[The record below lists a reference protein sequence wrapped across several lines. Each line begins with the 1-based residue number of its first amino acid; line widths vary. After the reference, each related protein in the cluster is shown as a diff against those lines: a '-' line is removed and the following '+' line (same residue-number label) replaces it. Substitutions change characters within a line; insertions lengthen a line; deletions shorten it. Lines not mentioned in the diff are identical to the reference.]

1 MKKIILIVGI
11 VLLSTI
17 GVGTFSYFQGWLPF
31 SSSDEDVLSTMF
43 EKMSENK
50 TWHSETN
57 ITIGSEVEGQRL
69 DVLFNIKE
77 DTDRTDPK
85 NSKSDIKLNGE
96 LGMEGMSFSFGMEIK
111 TLGQKDIYLK
121 ITTIPAIPVLGMLGI
136 NLDELKDQW
145 IKIDTE
151 YLESVPDENEEMVK
165 QLTELLVGKEILIVQ
180 EKFADEKI
188 EDVNCYHYS
197 VLLDKDELANI
208 MPEMFSIIMQ
218 DNSSL
223 EQLSEIEKEEMLDE
237 MITNFDGLMDGIG
250 DINFEVWIGKKDKLL
265 YQLNVEKEINTNEL
279 YGGDAYGNIDFG
291 FRMNFSEFNQEIN
304 ISAPEEFKLLDEVF
318 PTEIFGGEMLE
329 LEI

>member
-11 VLLSTI
+11 VLLSTV
-17 GVGTFSYFQGWLPF
+17 GLGTFSYFQGWLPF
-31 SSSDEDVLSTMF
+31 FASDEDVLSTMF
-43 EKMSENK
+43 ENMSENK

-69 DVLFNIKE
+69 DVLFNIEE

-111 TLGQKDIYLK
+111 VLGQKDIYLK
-121 ITTIPAIPVLGMLGI
+121 VTTIPAIPVLGMLGI

-165 QLTELLVGKEILIVQ
+165 QLTELFVGKKILIVQ

-188 EDVNCYHYS
+188 NNINCYHYS
-197 VLLDKDELANI
+197 VLLDKNELANI

-218 DNSSL
+218 DNLSL
-223 EQLSEIEKEEMLDE
+223 EQLSEVEKEEMLNE
-237 MITNFDGLMDGIG
+237 MITNFDGFMNGIG

-265 YQLNVEKEINTNEL
+265 YQLNLEKEINTNEL
-279 YGGDAYGNIDFG
+279 YGVDAYGNIDIG
-291 FRMNFSEFNQEIN
+291 FKMNFSEFNQEIS
-304 ISAPEEFKLLDEVF
+304 ISAPEEFKSLDEVF
-318 PTEIFGGEMLE
+318 PTEMFGEQMLE
-329 LEI
+329 LEM